1 MTLLNVFAEN
11 GNGNVDN
18 HIGMQGYGDGEVTNG
33 LEWTLWQANLG
44 FVDIEALFG
53 QCFCDIEIGDGTEQ
67 TAVHTGFLQ
76 DLDSQ
81 TSQFFALGLGICQL
95 FCRSLFQFGAFRFKF
110 LNGGSGSAACHT
122 LGNQVVAGISVLDF
136 YDITEIAEVADFIQ
150 QNYLHFFLQYSLD
163 YPAKIRRNA
172 GKCKAAGPKNER
184 V

>member
-18 HIGMQGYGDGEVTNG
+18 HIGMQDDGDGEVTNG

-81 TSQFFALGLGICQL
+81 TSQFFTLGLGICQF
-95 FCRSLFQFGAFRFKF
+95 FCRCRDCRDCRLYPTKLLAFFSPIFFR
-110 LNGGSGSAACHT
+110 LSGK
-122 LGNQVVAGISVLDF
+122 NQ
-136 YDITEIAEVADFIQ
+136 AECREV
-150 QNYLHFFLQYSLD
+150 
-163 YPAKIRRNA
+163 
-172 GKCKAAGPKNER
+172 
-184 V
+184 

>member
-18 HIGMQGYGDGEVTNG
+18 HIGMQGDGDGEVTNG

-81 TSQFFALGLGICQL
+81 TSQFSPWVWAFAS
-95 FCRSLFQFGAFRFKF
+95 F
-110 LNGGSGSAACHT
+110 SAA
-122 LGNQVVAGISVLDF
+122 AFSSS
-136 YDITEIAEVADFIQ
+136 AA
-150 QNYLHFFLQYSLD
+150 FLLQI
-163 YPAKIRRNA
+163 PQWRQR
-172 GKCKAAGPKNER
+172 
-184 V
+184 